1 MGTVFSLSAT
11 IFQQPIAEIS
21 HVVGRKP
28 AFLAVLGVFAI
39 GSIAAATAKD
49 MTTLLVGR
57 SMQGFASGG
66 SVLAAIVLTDLV
78 DLRDRATWLSVQN
91 SVQAVGLV
99 TGPLIGA
106 SLLKAT
112 SWRWLFW
119 INLPA
124 IAASAAG
131 LGVLLGFDR
140 PAEGIWVTLRKVD
153 WVGILIFMPSAVA
166 LLVTFTMAGIFFA
179 WKSWQAIMSLL
190 LGIGGLATL
199 AVHQRY
205 LAKNPMFRSSLFAK
219 WTTTCSFFGQAVF
232 GVCINMIFYY
242 LVVFWSGVRGFDE
255 ILTGVALLPETLS
268 IPVAAIVCGLTMR
281 KTGRICWAML
291 VGWPLTSL
299 SIGLLWFL
307 DTKTP
312 LAALIVI
319 NTGVGLGAGIIASAL
334 NVAILATT
342 TREDNG
348 HAMAMGWLFKS
359 AGMCLGI
366 AIGTAVFSVQM
377 ESRLRQMDE
386 PEMTAE
392 SLLRVLKNVKNDLAG
407 QEAIVRTLRILWTI
421 CCGLS
426 GLAGLLCGSCKYPTL
441 NDRMQAQGDG
451 AVKDV
456 ESGSSSNCSSATQ
469 AKHPQHHITAV
480 DHGLPQ
486 TGLKS

>member
-28 AFLAVLGVFAI
+28 AFLAVLAIFAI
-39 GSIAAATAKD
+39 GSITAAMAKD

-91 SVQAVGLV
+91 S
-99 TGPLIGA
+99 
-106 SLLKAT
+106 
-112 SWRWLFW
+112 RWLFW

-140 PAEGIWVTLRKVD
+140 PAEGIWVGLRKVD

-166 LLVTFTMAGIFFA
+166 LLVPFTMAGIFFA

-190 LGIGGLATL
+190 LGVGGLAAL

-205 LAKNPMFRSSLFAK
+205 LAKNPMFRSSLFTK
-219 WTTTCSFFGQAVF
+219 WTTVCSFFGQGVF

-281 KTGRICWAML
+281 KTGRIRWAML

-312 LAALIVI
+312 LVALIVI
-319 NTGVGLGAGIIASAL
+319 NTGVGLGAGIIASSL

-366 AIGTAVFSVQM
+366 AIGTALFSVQM

-392 SLLRVLKNVKNDLAG
+392 SLLRVLKNVKNDRAG

-451 AVKDV
+451 AVKEDV
-456 ESGSSSNCSSATQ
+456 ESGRSSNCSSATQ
-469 AKHPQHHITAV
+469 AKHPQHHVTVV

-486 TGLKS
+486 TRLG

>member
-28 AFLAVLGVFAI
+28 AFLLVLLIFAV
-39 GSIAAATAKD
+39 GSVIAGMAEN
-49 MTTLLVGR
+49 MTGLLVGR

-66 SVLAAIVLTDLV
+66 SVLAAIVLTDLI

-91 SVQAVGLV
+91 SIQA
-99 TGPLIGA
+99 
-106 SLLKAT
+106 
-112 SWRWLFW
+112 RWLFW

-131 LGVLLGFDR
+131 LGILLGFDR
-140 PAEGIWVTLRKVD
+140 PEEGILPSLRKVD

-166 LLVTFTMAGIFFA
+166 LLVPFTMAGIFFPWA
-179 WKSWQAIMSLL
+179 SWQAIMSLL
-190 LGIGGLATL
+190 LGVSGLTGLAM
-199 AVHQRY
+199 HQRY
-205 LAKNPMFRSSLFAK
+205 YAKNPMFRSSLFAR
-219 WTTTCSFFGQAVF
+219 WVTVCSFFGQAVF
-232 GVCINMIFYY
+232 GVCVNMIFYY

-255 ILTGVALLPETLS
+255 IMTGVALLPETLA
-268 IPVAAIVCGLTMR
+268 IP
-281 KTGRICWAML
+281 TGRIRWAML
-291 VGWPLTSL
+291 LGWPLTSL

-312 LAALIVI
+312 LAILIVI
-319 NTGVGLGAGIIASAL
+319 NAGVGLGAGIVASSL

-342 TREDNG
+342 EKEDNG

-366 AIGTAVFSVQM
+366 AIGTAVFTEQM
-377 ESRLRQMDE
+377 ESQLNKMEE

-392 SLLRVLKNVKNDLAG
+392 SLLRVLKEVKNDPAG
-407 QEAIVRTLRILWTI
+407 QEVIVRTLRILWII

-426 GLAGLLCGSCKYPTL
+426 GLAGLLCGLCQYPALPGRTQVMETGEEKL
-441 NDRMQAQGDG
+441 L
-451 AVKDV
+451 
-456 ESGSSSNCSSATQ
+456 ESGRTSNCSSSVTTFKETKDQ
-469 AKHPQHHITAV
+469 RQPVISSHELREV
-480 DHGLPQ
+480 DR
-486 TGLKS
+486 T